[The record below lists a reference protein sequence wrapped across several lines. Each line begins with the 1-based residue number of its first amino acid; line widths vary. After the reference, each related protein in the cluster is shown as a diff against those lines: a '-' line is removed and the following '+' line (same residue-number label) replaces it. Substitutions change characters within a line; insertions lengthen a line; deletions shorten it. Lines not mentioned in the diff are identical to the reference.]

1 MKSVLSA
8 SWCRRAAVTRLATV
22 EGGLGAT
29 PILDWKHPRVQALVA
44 EVQDGGA
51 RTDRDLLV
59 TAHRLIATRVR
70 PVYAMN
76 EKQPVS
82 RTLLLERGSCS
93 QRLALLEAV
102 ARACGIASRVRGL
115 LVNGRFWYSRFPR
128 LRALIPHQV
137 ILAWPE
143 FLLDGQWVS
152 ASELYGDLDTLQKG
166 GGFANAG
173 GETLFDAVART
184 AVDWDGLTC
193 SSCDLSGY
201 VLADLGYFNSRDVL
215 FGTHGQTLCLP
226 VRVTADIVM
235 SRRAA

>member
-1 MKSVLSA
+1 M
-8 SWCRRAAVTRLATV
+8 AATA
-22 EGGLGAT
+22 
-29 PILDWKHPRVQALVA
+29 ILDWTHPRVLALAA
-44 EVQDGGA
+44 EVRHGSA
-51 RTDRDLLV
+51 ETDRDLLV
-59 TAHRLIATRVR
+59 TAHRLITTRVR

-76 EKQPVS
+76 EKQPAS

-115 LVNGRFWYSRFPR
+115 LVDGRFWYSRFPR

-137 ILAWPE
+137 MLAWPE
-143 FLLDGQWVS
+143 FQLDRRWVS
-152 ASELYGDLDTLQKG
+152 VSELYGDLDTLQKA
-166 GGFANAG
+166 GGFANVG

-201 VLADLGYFNSRDVL
+201 VLADLGYFSSRDAL

-226 VRVTADIVM
+226 VRITADIIM

>member
-1 MKSVLSA
+1 M
-8 SWCRRAAVTRLATV
+8 
-22 EGGLGAT
+22 
-29 PILDWKHPRVQALVA
+29 A
-44 EVQDGGA
+44 EAQDGSAG
-51 RTDRDLLV
+51 TDRDLLV
-59 TAHRLIATRVR
+59 AAHRLITARVR

-102 ARACGIASRVRGL
+102 ARAGGIASRVRGL
-115 LVNGRFWYSRFPR
+115 LVDGRFWYPRFPQ

-137 ILAWPE
+137 VLAWPE
-143 FLLDGQWVS
+143 FMLDSQWLSV
-152 ASELYGDLDTLQKG
+152 SELYGGLDTLQKG
-166 GGFANAG
+166 GGFVNAG

-201 VLADLGYFNSRDVL
+201 VLADLGYFSSRDLL
-215 FGTHGQTLCLP
+215 FRTHGQTLCLP
-226 VRVTADIVM
+226 VRIIADIIM